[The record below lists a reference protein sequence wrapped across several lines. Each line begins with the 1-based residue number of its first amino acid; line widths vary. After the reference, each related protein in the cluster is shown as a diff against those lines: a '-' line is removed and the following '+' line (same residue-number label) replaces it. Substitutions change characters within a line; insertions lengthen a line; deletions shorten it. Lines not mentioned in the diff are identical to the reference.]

1 MTKHPGKYGTRK
13 LNCLFPSSGMGTHLF
28 NLVKDLFDLK
38 HTYIIS
44 DFLNEDDSEM
54 LLSQNWKLLK
64 LEQILSQEN
73 DYVLGFLLWWPTILD
88 EKIINKFKTG
98 IVNFHPSYLPFGR
111 GKDPYFWSIVNDE
124 PFGISCHFIDKKID
138 SGSLIVQKR
147 IDKDWTDTGE
157 TLREKAI
164 KELKLVIK
172 VWVSKVIQSDYA
184 LEKIAD
190 LTVNYRKDMLN
201 RSVVELDS
209 QYTFRE
215 FLNLIRAKSNSDHTG
230 VVFSDSDDR
239 FHVKLQIEECSNG
252 PNSKI

>member
-1 MTKHPGKYGTRK
+1 
-13 LNCLFPSSGMGTHLF
+13 MGTHLF
-28 NLVKDLFDLK
+28 NLVEDLFDPES
-38 HTYIIS
+38 TYIIS
-44 DFLNEDDSEM
+44 NFLNEDDSEI

-138 SGSLIVQKR
+138 SGGLIVQKR
-147 IDKDWTDTGE
+147 IAKDWTDTGE
-157 TLREKAI
+157 TLRDKAI

-184 LEKIAD
+184 LEKIED

-201 RSVVELDS
+201 RTVVELDS

-215 FLNLIRAKSNSDHTG
+215 FLNLIRAKSNSDHIG

>member
-1 MTKHPGKYGTRK
+1 M
-13 LNCLFPSSGMGTHLF
+13 NCLFPSSGMGTQLF
-28 NLVKDLFDLK
+28 NLVKDLFDPE

-44 DFLNEDDSEM
+44 NFLNEDDSEI

-138 SGSLIVQKR
+138 SGGLIVQKR
-147 IDKDWTDTGE
+147 ISKDWTDTGE
-157 TLREKAI
+157 SLRDKAI

-172 VWVSKVIQSDYA
+172 DWISKVIQSDYV

-190 LTVNYRKDMLN
+190 LSVNYRKDMLDK
-201 RSVVELDS
+201 SVVELDS

-215 FLNLIRAKSNSDHTG
+215 FLNLIRAKSNSDHIG
-230 VVFSDSDDR
+230 VVFSDSDYR
-239 FHVKLQIEECSNG
+239 FHVKLQIEECSNES
-252 PNSKI
+252 N

>member
-1 MTKHPGKYGTRK
+1 
-13 LNCLFPSSGMGTHLF
+13 MGTQLF
-28 NLVKDLFDLK
+28 NLVKDLFNPE

-44 DFLNEDDSEM
+44 DFLNEDDSEI

-64 LEQILSQEN
+64 LEQVLSQDN

-124 PFGISCHFIDKKID
+124 PFGISCHFIDKTID
-138 SGSLIVQKR
+138 SGGLIVQQR
-147 IDKDWTDTGE
+147 IAKDWTDTGE
-157 TLREKAI
+157 SLRDKAI

-172 VWVSKVIQSDYA
+172 DWINKVIQSDYT
-184 LEKIAD
+184 LEKIED
-190 LTVNYRKDMLN
+190 LSVNYRKDMLN
-201 RSVVELDS
+201 RSVVELDR

-215 FLNLIRAKSNSDHTG
+215 FLNLIRAKSNTDHIG
-230 VVFSDSDDR
+230 VVFSDSDNR